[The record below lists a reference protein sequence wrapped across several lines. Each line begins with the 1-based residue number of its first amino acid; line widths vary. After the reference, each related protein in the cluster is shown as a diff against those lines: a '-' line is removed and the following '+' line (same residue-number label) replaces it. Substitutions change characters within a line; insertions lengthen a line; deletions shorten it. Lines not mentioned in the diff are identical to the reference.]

1 MRTFIPIN
9 TTKDDVLQF
18 IEQAT
23 IIQLS
28 NNSFQNF

>member
-1 MRTFIPIN
+1 MCIPIN
-9 TTKDDVLQF
+9 TTKDGVLQF

-28 NNSFQNF
+28 NNSFQNI